1 MRTGASTDA
10 IPREATDG
18 RAARATTGRSWAG
31 KARAERSAPSDGAPA
46 AHAGMSRPRGARD
59 GHATARANVDL
70 DVPALQPY
78 VEAAT
83 ATRGRLCVLSGDAAP
98 AAAVGRCRGPRT
110 ANGGARSSADP
121 AVRSCA
127 SRTIGPAS
135 VEAFVEAND
144 RRAAQQ
150 QNRVLAPYPPFLGR
164 YPRPRD
170 RVQRGAT
177 SLVRFAS
184 RRSPVRDRLAPLPRS
199 TCYRGVLA
207 RNWCPWTPTL
217 RNRKGTEAG
226 TVDRSARSRREQLP
240 APCSGSVTFA

>member
-70 DVPALQPY
+70 DVPGLQPY

-83 ATRGRLCVLSGDAAP
+83 ATRARLCVLSGDAAP

-127 SRTIGPAS
+127 SRTIAPRAWKPSWKRTTAGLRSSRTAS
-135 VEAFVEAND
+135 S
-144 RRAAQQ
+144 RRT
-150 QNRVLAPYPPFLGR
+150 RRSWVDI
-164 YPRPRD
+164 RD
-170 RVQRGAT
+170 RAT
-177 SLVRFAS
+177 GCNAARHRWCALQAGGRRFETGWLHCLEVPAI
-184 RRSPVRDRLAPLPRS
+184 
-199 TCYRGVLA
+199 GV
-207 RNWCPWTPTL
+207 
-217 RNRKGTEAG
+217 
-226 TVDRSARSRREQLP
+226 
-240 APCSGSVTFA
+240 F